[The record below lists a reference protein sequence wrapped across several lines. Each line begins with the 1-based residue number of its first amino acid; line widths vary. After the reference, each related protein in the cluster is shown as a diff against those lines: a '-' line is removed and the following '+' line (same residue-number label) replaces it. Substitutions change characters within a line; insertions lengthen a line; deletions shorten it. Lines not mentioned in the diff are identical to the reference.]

1 EASETAELRAQDIGG
16 FVAHPMVEPDGIAGL
31 VIVTTRR
38 ALRLTPSRT
47 ELLRSVSREIAAMLV
62 RTELADEVAENRRIA
77 ETVLREMS
85 DGVLVIDH
93 TNRCLVTNP
102 AAARLLGQPRTGIVG
117 REPEDILPLGRDGIA
132 TLRRRATDPARP
144 PVAPLLAEVD

>member
-1 EASETAELRAQDIGG
+1 SEALVRIVEGGVPGQRLESGVVVADTTEASETAELRAQDIGG

-77 ETVLREMS
+77 EAVLREMS
-85 DGVLVIDH
+85 DGVLV
-93 TNRCLVTNP
+93 
-102 AAARLLGQPRTGIVG
+102 
-117 REPEDILPLGRDGIA
+117 
-132 TLRRRATDPARP
+132 
-144 PVAPLLAEVD
+144 